1 MSNLRSATPA
11 SALAAWLPDRFL
23 FLVMMGGLF
32 LRLLV
37 LVLYPDQMFP
47 DAEMYR
53 FGGESLISS
62 GDIGDVLH
70 MPLYPL
76 WTWVWGGGISLKLA
90 DIFVSVLTIGI
101 VFHLSQE
108 VFRNLSA
115 ARFAAIVTA
124 IYPFFVFFSVSRL
137 SEPLYIFILTTAFL
151 VLYRKQ
157 YFYGA
162 VLLVVSILIKPNLD
176 LLAPILIFVF
186 AAIVHREPLPIALK
200 RTLIYVPVYLVLMA
214 PWWVHN
220 YAKYDTFV
228 RLNLGD
234 GPSLYSG
241 NNELSWSGGGI
252 ERATTEG
259 ASYPTDV
266 DWTVFAGV
274 EDPIEKNMAMKA
286 RALEV
291 ILGDPGRFMEL
302 AGVKFLRYWRLYPF
316 APKYQGAYALISV
329 FSFGP
334 VLLLS
339 LLFLIRD
346 GRKNLARLSPVFFL
360 IVYSTLIHMVFTASI
375 RYRLPLEPFLIIM
388 ASWEFMGLLSL
399 KKNRSRK
406 KQG

>member
-1 MSNLRSATPA
+1 
-11 SALAAWLPDRFL
+11 
-23 FLVMMGGLF
+23 MMGGLF

-37 LVLYPDQMFP
+37 LALYPDQMFP
-47 DAEMYR
+47 DAETYR
-53 FGGESLISS
+53 LGGQGLIRS

-76 WTWVWGGGISLKLA
+76 WTWIWGGGIGLKLA
-90 DIFVSVLTIGI
+90 DIIVSVLTISI
-101 VFHLSQE
+101 VFHLSRE
-108 VFRNLSA
+108 VFGNQSA
-115 ARFAAIVTA
+115 ARVAAIVTA

-137 SEPLYIFILTTAFL
+137 SEPLYLFILTSAFL

-186 AAIVHREPLPIALK
+186 SAIVHRESLPIALK
-200 RTLIYVPVYLVLMA
+200 RSLVYVPVYLVLMA
-214 PWWVHN
+214 PWWAHN
-220 YAKYDTFV
+220 YAKYDAFV

-234 GPSLYSG
+234 GPSVYSG

-252 ERATTEG
+252 DRTTTEG
-259 ASYPTDV
+259 ALYPTDV
-266 DWTVFAGV
+266 DWARFAGIK
-274 EDPIEKNMAMKA
+274 DPIEKNAAMKT
-286 RALEV
+286 RAMEV
-291 ILGDPGRFMEL
+291 IAGDPVRFMEL

-316 APKYQGAYALISV
+316 APAYQGVYALISV

-346 GRKNLARLSPVFFL
+346 GRQNLARLTPVFFL

-375 RYRLPLEPFLIIM
+375 RYRMPLEPFLIIV
-388 ASWEFMGLLSL
+388 ASWELMSLLSL
-399 KKNRSRK
+399 KKGRSRK
-406 KQG
+406 K